1 MLKRSTGLISTFAA
15 QTYTAMRSFL
25 LLFSTFLILCSG
37 VLSAN
42 DLDGNG
48 TIKGKITTT
57 DGKPA
62 GLVTV
67 VLKGTKKSTLTEDD
81 GTFAL
86 HHVKAG
92 TYTLQVRLVGYS
104 TKEETVTVVENQTAQ
119 VSLVLEVSDTQLQEV
134 EIATGRAKFGKK
146 ESEHVARLPI
156 KNLENPQVYS
166 SISKELLKEQ
176 VVTNFDDAL
185 KNTPGLT
192 KLWSSTGRP
201 NDGAGYFSIRGFSVQ
216 PTMINGVPG
225 LTNGGID
232 PANVERIEVIK
243 GPSGTLFGS
252 SYISFGGLLNIVTKR
267 PYDHFGGEVGYT
279 IGGYGLSRFT
289 ADVNA
294 PLNEDKSAILRVN
307 AAYHTENSFQ
317 DAGFKKSFFIAPAL
331 SFKAN
336 DRLSFLINAEIYNS
350 ESTNT
355 MMLFLNRSRPLI
367 AHTPD
372 ELHMNWNK
380 SYTSNDLT
388 YKNPTVNFYGQANY
402 KISDK
407 WTSQTNLS
415 RSSRKS
421 DGYYSYVMFLDQ
433 SATGAIAA
441 NDTLASRYA
450 YYQNSIT
457 TTTDIQQNFIGDFK
471 IGGLRNRVVFGL
483 DFNDQSTT
491 NNNSASPVFNFVN
504 VANPTDTRYGALNR
518 AAVDAKIAGAN
529 GARNSNNAQVYSAY
543 VSDVFNITDA
553 LLVMASV
560 RVDRFESK
568 GSTNY
573 ITNATTGAYGQT
585 SVSPKFGIVYQ
596 VVKDQVSVFGNYMNG
611 FKNVSPVNNNGVPGY
626 SDVLKPQQAN
636 QWEGGVKLDVL
647 DHKLGFTAS
656 YYDIKVS
663 NMSLQKTV
671 AMGDTAYNVTYQDGS
686 QASKGVELEL
696 AANPVPGLNI
706 VAGYSYNDS
715 KMMKADATVEGRR
728 PVSAGPAT
736 LANLWAG
743 YTFVNGSVKGLG
755 AGFGGNYGSENMI
768 TNNSVTGKFTLPS
781 YVVLNATVFYNAPK
795 YRVALKLDNLTN
807 KEYFSGW
814 TTIEKQMP
822 RRLSASVSY
831 KF

>member
-1 MLKRSTGLISTFAA
+1 MKSI
-15 QTYTAMRSFL
+15 L
-25 LLFSTFLILCSG
+25 LLFSAILLLCTG
-37 VLSAN
+37 MLSAN

-57 DGKPA
+57 EGTPA
-62 GLVTV
+62 GQVTV
-67 VLKGTKKSTLTEDD
+67 LLKGTRKSTVTEDD
-81 GTFAL
+81 GTFSI
-86 HHVKAG
+86 HHVKPG

-104 TKEETVTVVENQTAQ
+104 TKEETITVSENNTTQVTL
-119 VSLVLEVSDTQLQEV
+119 SLEVSDTQLQEV

-146 ESEHVARLPI
+146 ESDQIARLPI
-156 KNLENPQVYS
+156 RNLENPQVYS
-166 SISKELLKEQ
+166 SISKDLLKEQ

-201 NDGAGYFSIRGFSVQ
+201 GDGAGYFSIRGFAVQ

-243 GPSGTLFGS
+243 GPSSTLFGS
-252 SYISFGGLLNIVTKR
+252 SFISFGGLLNIVTKR

-279 IGGYGLSRFT
+279 IGGFGLSRFT

-294 PLNEDKSAILRVN
+294 PLNEDKSAILRLN
-307 AAYHTENSFQ
+307 AAYHTEGSFQ
-317 DAGFKKSFFIAPAL
+317 DAGFRKSFFVAPSL

-355 MMLFLNRSRPLI
+355 MMLFLNRSRQLI
-367 AHTPD
+367 ARTP
-372 ELHMNWNK
+372 EQLHMDWNK
-380 SYTSNDLT
+380 SYTSNDLS

-402 KISDK
+402 KISNN

-415 RSSRKS
+415 RSTRKS
-421 DGYYSYVMFLDQ
+421 DGYYSYLMFLDGGVVAP
-433 SATGAIAA
+433 S
-441 NDTLASRYA
+441 DSLASRYA
-450 YYQNSIT
+450 YYQNATT

-471 IGGLRNRVVFGL
+471 IGGLRNRIVFGL
-483 DFNDQSTT
+483 DFNDQSTV
-491 NNNSASPVFNFVN
+491 NNNSASPRFDIVDVT
-504 VANPTDTRYGALNR
+504 NPKDASYGTLSR
-518 AAVDAKIAGAN
+518 SAVDAKLAGTTGSKN
-529 GARNSNNAQVYSAY
+529 GNSSQVYSAY

-573 ITNATTGAYGQT
+573 LTSTTTGKYGQT
-585 SVSPKFGIVYQ
+585 GVSPKFGIVYQ
-596 VVKDQVSVFGNYMNG
+596 VVKDQVSLFANYMNG
-611 FKNVSPVNNNGVPGY
+611 FKNVAPVNNYSLPGY
-626 SDVLKPQQAN
+626 PDVLKPQQAN

-656 YYDIKVS
+656 YYDISVS
-663 NMSLQKTV
+663 NSTYSQSVTV
-671 AMGDTAYNVTYQDGS
+671 GDTAYNVTVQNGT
-686 QASKGVELEL
+686 QKSKGVELEM

-706 VAGYSYNDS
+706 IAGYSYNDS
-715 KMMKADATVEGRR
+715 KMTKSYYYQEGRR
-728 PVSAGPAT
+728 PVSAGPNT
-736 LANLWAG
+736 LVNMWAS
-743 YTFVNGSVKGLG
+743 YTFVQGDLKGLG
-755 AGFGGNYGSENMI
+755 AGFGGNYASENII
-768 TNNSVTGKFTLPS
+768 TNDSRTGRFTLPS
-781 YVVLNATVFYNAPK
+781 YVILNATVFYNAPK

-807 KEYFSGW
+807 KEYFAGW
-814 TTIEKQMP
+814 STVEKQMP
-822 RRLSASVSY
+822 RRLAASFAY

>member
-1 MLKRSTGLISTFAA
+1 MRSILLLISTF
-15 QTYTAMRSFL
+15 L
-25 LLFSTFLILCSG
+25 LLCTGI
-37 VLSAN
+37 LSAN

-57 DGKPA
+57 DGRPA

-67 VLKGTKKSTLTEDD
+67 VLKGTKRSTVTDDD
-81 GTFAL
+81 GTFVMN
-86 HHVKAG
+86 HVKPG
-92 TYTLQVRLVGYS
+92 NYTLQVRLVGYG
-104 TKEETVTVVENQTAQ
+104 TKEETVTVTENSTAQ
-119 VSLVLEVSDTQLQEV
+119 VNLALEVSDTQLQEV

-146 ESEHVARLPI
+146 ESDQIARLPI

-166 SISKELLKEQ
+166 SISKDLMKEQ

-294 PLNEDKSAILRVN
+294 PLNDDKSAILRVN
-307 AAYHTENSFQ
+307 AAYHTEGSFQ
-317 DAGFKKSFFIAPAL
+317 DAGFKKSFFVAPSLA
-331 SFKAN
+331 FKAN

-350 ESTNT
+350 EATNT
-355 MMLFLNRSRPLI
+355 MMLFLNRSRKLK
-367 AHTPD
+367 ANTPE
-372 ELHMNWNK
+372 ELHMDFNK

-402 KISDK
+402 KLSEN

-433 SATGAIAA
+433 GVVAPS
-441 NDTLASRYA
+441 DSLASRFA
-450 YYQNSIT
+450 YLQNST
-457 TTTDIQQNFIGDFK
+457 TVTTDIQQNFIGDFK
-471 IGGLRNRVVFGL
+471 IGGMRNRVVFGL

-491 NNNSASPVFNFVN
+491 NNNSASPRFDIVDVT
-504 VANPTDTRYGALNR
+504 NPKDASYGTLSR
-518 AAVDAKIAGAN
+518 ASVDAKLAGTTGSKN
-529 GARNSNNAQVYSAY
+529 GNSAQVYSAY

-568 GSTNY
+568 GSINY
-573 ITNATTGAYGQT
+573 LTGVTSGKYGQT
-585 SVSPKFGIVYQ
+585 GVSPKFGVVYQ
-596 VVKDQVSVFGNYMNG
+596 VVKDQVSVFANYMNG
-611 FKNVSPVNNNGVPGY
+611 FKNVAPVNNYSLPGY
-626 SDVLKPQQAN
+626 PDVLKPQQAN

-656 YYDIKVS
+656 YYDISVTNNS
-663 NMSLQKTV
+663 VQQTV
-671 AMGDTAYNVTYQDGS
+671 TVGDTSYNVTVQNGT
-686 QASKGVELEL
+686 QVSKGVELEM
-696 AANPVPGLNI
+696 AANPLPGLNI
-706 VAGYSYNDS
+706 IAGYSYNDS
-715 KMMKADATVEGRR
+715 KLTKSYYYQEGLR
-728 PVSAGPAT
+728 PVSAGPNT
-736 LANLWAG
+736 LVNLWAS
-743 YTFVNGSVKGLG
+743 YTFVQGDLKGLG
-755 AGFGGNYGSENMI
+755 AGFGGNYASDNVI
-768 TNNSVTGKFTLPS
+768 TNDTRTGRFTLPA
-781 YVVLNATVFYNAPK
+781 YVVMNATLFYNAPK
-795 YRVALKLDNLTN
+795 YRLALKLDNVTN

-814 TTIEKQMP
+814 TTVEKQMP
-822 RRLSASVSY
+822 RRLAASFAY

>member
-1 MLKRSTGLISTFAA
+1 MRSIRLLISA
-15 QTYTAMRSFL
+15 
-25 LLFSTFLILCSG
+25 FLILCTG

-48 TIKGKITTT
+48 TIKGKIVTT

-67 VLKGTKKSTLTEDD
+67 VLKGTKKSTITEDD
-81 GTFAL
+81 GTFVL
-86 HHVKAG
+86 NNVKPG

-104 TKEETVTVVENQTAQ
+104 TKEETVTVSPDATAQ
-119 VSLVLEVSDTQLQEV
+119 VTMTLEVSDTQLQEV

-146 ESEHVARLPI
+146 ESEQVARLPI

-176 VVTNFDDAL
+176 VITNFDDAL

-201 NDGAGYFSIRGFSVQ
+201 SDGAGYFSIRGFAVQ

-243 GPSGTLFGS
+243 GPSSTLFGS

-279 IGGYGLSRFT
+279 IGGFGLSRFT

-294 PLNEDKSAILRVN
+294 PLNDDKSAILRLN
-307 AAYHTENSFQ
+307 AAYHTEGSFQ
-317 DAGFKKSFFIAPAL
+317 DAGFKKSFFIAPSLA
-331 SFKAN
+331 FKAN

-350 ESTNT
+350 EATNT
-355 MMLFLNRSRPLI
+355 MMLFLNRSRQLI
-367 AHTPD
+367 ARTP
-372 ELHMNWNK
+372 EQLHMNFNK

-402 KISDK
+402 KISNS

-421 DGYYSYVMFLDQ
+421 DGYYSYVMFLDAGVVAP
-433 SATGAIAA
+433 S
-441 NDTLASRYA
+441 DSLASRYA
-450 YYQNSIT
+450 YYQNST
-457 TTTDIQQNFIGDFK
+457 TLTTDIQQNFIGDFK
-471 IGGLRNRVVFGL
+471 IGKMRNRVVLGL

-491 NNNSASPVFNFVN
+491 NNNSASPRFDIVDVT
-504 VANPTDTRYGALNR
+504 NPKDASYGTLNR
-518 AAVDAKIAGAN
+518 AAVDAKIAGSTGSKN
-529 GARNSNNAQVYSAY
+529 GNSSQVYSAY

-573 ITNATTGAYGQT
+573 LTSTTTGKYGQT
-585 SVSPKFGIVYQ
+585 AVSPKFGIVYQ
-596 VVKDQVSVFGNYMNG
+596 VVKEQVSVFANYMNG
-611 FKNVSPVNNNGVPGY
+611 FKNVASVNNYGIPGY

-663 NMSLQKTV
+663 NTSLSQTV
-671 AMGDTAYNVTYQDGS
+671 TYQDSAYNVTVQNGT
-686 QASKGVELEL
+686 QVSKGVELEL

-706 VAGYSYNDS
+706 IAGYSYNDS
-715 KMMKADATVEGRR
+715 KMTKAYYYQEGRR
-728 PVSAGPAT
+728 PVSAGPNT
-736 LANLWAG
+736 LVNLWAS
-743 YTFVNGSVKGLG
+743 YTFVKGDLKGLG
-755 AGFGGNYGSENMI
+755 AGFGGNYASDNVI
-768 TNNSVTGKFTLPS
+768 TNDSRTGRFTLPA
-781 YVVLNATVFYNAPK
+781 YTVLNATVFYNAAK
-795 YRVALKLDNLTN
+795 YRLALKVDNVAN

-814 TTIEKQMP
+814 TTLEKQMP
-822 RRLSASVSY
+822 RRLAASFAY

>member
-1 MLKRSTGLISTFAA
+1 MLKRIGWLIFTFAA
-15 QTYTAMRSFL
+15 QTYIAMRSILLLISSFL
-25 LLFSTFLILCSG
+25 LLCSG
-37 VLSAN
+37 ILSAN

-48 TIKGKITTT
+48 IIKGKITTT
-57 DGKPA
+57 DGTPA
-62 GLVTV
+62 GQVTV

-81 GTFAL
+81 GTFVI
-86 HHVKAG
+86 HHVKPGA
-92 TYTLQVRLVGYS
+92 YTLQVRLVGYS
-104 TKEETVTVVENQTAQ
+104 TKEEMVTVSEDQTAQ
-119 VSLVLEVSDTQLQEV
+119 VTITLEVSDTQLQEV

-146 ESEHVARLPI
+146 ESEQVARLPI

-166 SISKELLKEQ
+166 TISKDLLKEQ

-201 NDGAGYFSIRGFSVQ
+201 SDGAGYFSIRGFSVQ

-279 IGGYGLSRFT
+279 IGGFGLSRFT

-294 PLNEDKSAILRVN
+294 PLNEDKSAILRLN

-317 DAGFKKSFFIAPAL
+317 DAGFKKSFFIAPSLA
-331 SFKAN
+331 FKAS

-350 ESTNT
+350 ESTNA
-355 MMLFLNRSRPLI
+355 MMMFLNRSRALI

-372 ELHMNWNK
+372 ELHMDWNK
-380 SYTSNDLT
+380 SYTSNDIT

-402 KISDK
+402 KLSGN

-421 DGYYSYVMFLDQ
+421 DGYYSYVMFLD
-433 SATGAIAA
+433 AGAIKPNDSIA
-441 NDTLASRYA
+441 NRYV
-450 YYQNSIT
+450 YYQNSTT

-471 IGGLRNRVVFGL
+471 IAGLRNRIVFGL
-483 DFNDQSTT
+483 DFNDQQTT
-491 NNNSASPVFNFVN
+491 NNNSASPRFDTLN
-504 VANPTDTRYGALNR
+504 VTLPNDASYGKLNR
-518 AAVDAKIAGAN
+518 AAVDAKIAGST
-529 GARNSNNAQVYSAY
+529 GTRNSNNAQVYSAY

-568 GSTNY
+568 GSKNY
-573 ITNATTGAYGQT
+573 LTNATSGAYGQT

-663 NMSLQKTV
+663 NMSLQTTV
-671 AMGDTAYNVTYQDGS
+671 TVGNTAYNVTYQDGT

-696 AANPVPGLNI
+696 AANPLQGLNI

-715 KMMKADATVEGRR
+715 KMVKADATVAGRR

-736 LANLWAG
+736 LANLWAS
-743 YTFVNGSVKGLG
+743 YTIVKGCAKG
-755 AGFGGNYGSENMI
+755 VGVGFGGNYASENMI

-781 YVVLNATVFYNAPK
+781 YVVMNATVFYNTPK
-795 YRVALKLDNLTN
+795 YRLALKLDNLTN

-814 TTIEKQMP
+814 TTVEKQMP
-822 RRLSASVSY
+822 RRLAASFAY

>member
-1 MLKRSTGLISTFAA
+1 MLKHLDLISFNFAA
-15 QTYTAMRSFL
+15 QTYTAMRSIL
-25 LLFSTFLILCSG
+25 LLISTFLLLCSG

-62 GLVTV
+62 GQVTV
-67 VLKGTKKSTLTEDD
+67 MLKGTRKSALTEDD
-81 GTFAL
+81 GTFVIN
-86 HHVKAG
+86 HVKPG

-104 TKEETVTVVENQTAQ
+104 TKEETVIVAEDHTAQ
-119 VSLVLEVSDTQLQEV
+119 VNLVLEVSDTQLQEV

-146 ESEHVARLPI
+146 ESDQVARLPI

-201 NDGAGYFSIRGFSVQ
+201 NDGAGYFTIRGFSVQ

-317 DAGFKKSFFIAPAL
+317 DAGFKKSFFIAPSLA
-331 SFKAN
+331 FKAN

-355 MMLFLNRSRPLI
+355 MMLFLNRSRALI

-372 ELHMNWNK
+372 QLHMNWNK

-402 KISDK
+402 RISDK

-421 DGYYSYVMFLDQ
+421 DGYYSYVMFLDAGPVKP
-433 SATGAIAA
+433 S
-441 NDTLASRYA
+441 DSLASRYA
-450 YYQNSIT
+450 YLQNSIT
-457 TTTDIQQNFIGDFK
+457 TTTDIQQNFIGDFT
-471 IGGLRNRVVFGL
+471 IGGLRNRVVLGL

-491 NNNSASPVFNFVN
+491 NNNSASPRFDIVDVT
-504 VANPTDTRYGALNR
+504 NPKDASYGTLSR
-518 AAVDAKIAGAN
+518 AAVDAKLAGTTGAKN
-529 GARNSNNAQVYSAY
+529 GNSAQVYSAY
-543 VSDVFNITDA
+543 VSDVFNVTDA

-573 ITNATTGAYGQT
+573 LTGATTGAYGQT

-656 YYDIKVS
+656 YYDIQVS

-671 AMGDTAYNVTYQDGS
+671 AMGDTAYNVTYQDGT
-686 QASKGVELEL
+686 QASKGVEFEL

-715 KMMKADATVEGRR
+715 KMLKADATVAGRR

-736 LANLWAG
+736 LANLWAS
-743 YTFVNGSVKGLG
+743 YTFVKGCVKGLG

-781 YVVLNATVFYNAPK
+781 YVIVNATVFYNAPK

-814 TTIEKQMP
+814 TTVEKQLP